1 MEMGE
6 DKEELLQGIKERMRQ
21 KGGME
26 PFHFYPVMK
35 EDPYLLK
42 DLFQTFSG
50 NQIIDA
56 MLAEEQEQAE
66 GIGVWIRRRGDAL
79 PTYTE
84 IYTSEGKKC
93 EENGAET
100 TFFS

>member
-1 MEMGE
+1 MGD
-6 DKEELLQGIKERMRQ
+6 DKEELLQGIKERMWQ
-21 KGGME
+21 KGGLE
-26 PFHFYPVMK
+26 PYRFYQVMK

-56 MLAEEQEQAE
+56 MLAEEKNHGE
-66 GIGVWIRRRGDAL
+66 GIGVWIRRRGDTL

-84 IYTSEGKKC
+84 IYTSEETKR
-93 EENGAET
+93 EENREEI
-100 TFFS
+100 TFYS